1 MMRIKNLF
9 LGVVGCLLSI
19 TSVAQEA
26 NTAQLL
32 DKIIAKVDNHYILKS
47 EIEQQF
53 QQYQSSGQA
62 NTPDRCQILEGLV
75 INKLMLAKAEIDS
88 VIVEDKRIDMELNS
102 RMDQMEQ
109 QYGTAKNIVEAFGK
123 PIATMKEELR
133 ANLKEQMT
141 GRKMQDKIT
150 DDVKITPKEVA
161 AFFGTI
167 PTDSLPYLPSEVEV
181 GHIVRLAQPNKDQK
195 NELISRLLDYRR
207 RIEKGESFEE
217 LAKLYSED
225 LGSGKRGG
233 DLGFSKRGQMVAP
246 FEAAALKL
254 KPNQMSEV
262 VESEFGFHMIQ
273 LLDVRGQ
280 EYHARHILLRPDY
293 QKLDLTEPTKYL
305 DSIRVLIQRDS
316 IKFDAAARDN
326 SQDKGTQDAG
336 GLIMDMGSRSY
347 RIPFDG
353 TMEPGLYFSIDSMK
367 VGTISTPIPYRT
379 EDGRSAVRIL
389 YFKAKHPPH
398 FANLKED
405 YQKISNIALTRKKN
419 DAIEKWFLKAKE
431 DVFIYIDDE
440 FKSCNTL
447 GTVGGSSGGASQ

>member
-1 MMRIKNLF
+1 MRIKNLF
-9 LGVVGCLLSI
+9 LGVVSCLISI

-88 VIVEDKRIDMELNS
+88 VIVEDKRIEMELSS

-161 AFFGTI
+161 AFFATI

-181 GHIVRLAQPNKDQK
+181 GHIIRLAQPNKDQK
-195 NELISRLLDYRR
+195 NELIARLLDYRR

-254 KPNQMSEV
+254 KPNQMSDV

-316 IKFDAAARDN
+316 LKFDAAARDH

-440 FKSCNTL
+440 FTSCNTL

>member
-1 MMRIKNLF
+1 MRIKNLF
-9 LGVVGCLLSI
+9 LGVVGCLISI

-53 QQYQSSGQA
+53 QQYQTSGQA

-88 VIVEDKRIDMELNS
+88 VIVEDKRIEMELNS

-161 AFFGTI
+161 SFFSTI

-233 DLGFSKRGQMVAP
+233 
-246 FEAAALKL
+246 
-254 KPNQMSEV
+254 
-262 VESEFGFHMIQ
+262 
-273 LLDVRGQ
+273 
-280 EYHARHILLRPDY
+280 
-293 QKLDLTEPTKYL
+293 
-305 DSIRVLIQRDS
+305 
-316 IKFDAAARDN
+316 
-326 SQDKGTQDAG
+326 
-336 GLIMDMGSRSY
+336 SR
-347 RIPFDG
+347 F
-353 TMEPGLYFSIDSMK
+353 F
-367 VGTISTPIPYRT
+367 
-379 EDGRSAVRIL
+379 
-389 YFKAKHPPH
+389 
-398 FANLKED
+398 
-405 YQKISNIALTRKKN
+405 
-419 DAIEKWFLKAKE
+419 
-431 DVFIYIDDE
+431 
-440 FKSCNTL
+440 
-447 GTVGGSSGGASQ
+447 